1 MITTV
6 EVHKQNESI
15 VTPNVTPNEVYP
27 SAPSAVSWGA
37 ILAGAAGAA
46 ALSLILLILGSG
58 LGFSVISPWANEG
71 VSAKTFGISGILWL
85 TLTSIAAS
93 GMGGYLAGRLRTRW
107 TSVDRAEVYFRDTA
121 HGFLAWGVATLLTAG
136 VFTSTIALVVG
147 GGVKAGAEAAKGVGA
162 SAATLA
168 SAAPSQFNLDG
179 DSTGYFIDL
188 LFRPSNATSPS
199 TSTSTTNED
208 LNAASSTAAIS
219 SSETLEDGTI
229 IEQHPTQPST
239 SDTGITSPV
248 TFGEVPT
255 AEVARIFINALRAGS
270 LPEGD
275 AHYLGQIVSE
285 HTSLPQP
292 EAKDRVKAIY
302 NQWQSKLQEVEKTVK
317 EAADE
322 ARKTTAYISL
332 WFFIAL
338 LIGAFTAS
346 WLATYGG
353 AQRDL

>member
-15 VTPNVTPNEVYP
+15 VTPNEVYP

-147 GGVKAGAEAAKGVGA
+147 GGVKAGAEAAKG
-162 SAATLA
+162 
-168 SAAPSQFNLDG
+168 QFNLDG